1 MKKMFIAVT
10 LFIAFSTA
18 SFSGKFM
25 TEGKSN
31 SSLGNYKIEIADNPI
46 TLNGEELKTY
56 IISYENSPLQVKVAV
71 MKEKDCKK
79 YIVLS
84 DKLSIQYV
92 CNGAYFGVQRLEKS
106 SELESAGFS
115 TSDKSLNRSEYF
127 HQKVLATGKPDEIE
141 STRFIA
147 SYFPLLIKAEFVA
160 TK

>member
-56 IISYENSPLQVKVAV
+56 IITYENSPLQVKIAV

-92 CNGAYFGVQRLEKS
+92 CCLLY
-106 SELESAGFS
+106 
-115 TSDKSLNRSEYF
+115 TSD
-127 HQKVLATGKPDEIE
+127 AADEE
-141 STRFIA
+141 DSVD
-147 SYFPLLIKAEFVA
+147 LGG
-160 TK
+160 